1 MDRQWHNK
9 INKSVKASVIRR
21 GDVIENGPRIPTGS
35 LSLDAEL
42 GGGFASGKINTI
54 SGNESSGKTSIVL
67 KTVAEFQK
75 KWPDKEVVWIDVE
88 GAWDKKWA
96 SILGVDV
103 KEITLVEPQYSEQ
116 AFDIAEKAVINDA
129 GLIVIDSI
137 TALAPKAE
145 LEGDMETVLVGL
157 QARLNSKF
165 FRKAQSALLDQR
177 ENELKPTFIMI
188 SQLREQIGMHLP
200 DVEPGGRAIKFYS
213 SIKVKIQRGDLY
225 PSSKFKSDEGV
236 EPKAQAIHFHIL
248 KNKTAPSYRRG
259 HFWFY
264 FDTMDKYRPKG
275 CYDVLEEIIRYAI
288 KYRIINQRTSAYD
301 LPDPESGEIKTFK
314 GSAKLASYIRENE
327 NVSKWISEEV
337 IRKATLDEP
346 EIEEEGTIPED
357 EEGQGEDSGK
367 PIVRII
373 DEGEG
378 EADFK
383 ELESTTA
390 T

>member
-1 MDRQWHNK
+1 MDRKWHK
-9 INKSVKASVIRR
+9 EINKSVGADVIRK
-21 GDVIENGPRIPTGS
+21 GDTIENGPRIPTGS

-96 SILGVDV
+96 KTLGVDV
-103 KEITLVEPQYSEQ
+103 EAITLVEPQYSEQ
-116 AFDIAEKAVINDA
+116 AFDIAEQAVIHDS

-177 ENELKPTFIMI
+177 HNDLKPTFLMI

-200 DVEPGGRAIKFYS
+200 DIEPGGRAIKFYS
-213 SIKVKIQRGDLY
+213 SIKVKIQRGEFY
-225 PSSKFKSDEGV
+225 PPSKTKKQQDV
-236 EPKAQAIHFHIL
+236 QPKAQQIYFHTI
-248 KNKTAPSYRRG
+248 KNKTYPAQRRG
-259 HFWFY
+259 YVWFY
-264 FDTMDKYRPKG
+264 FDTLDKYRPKG
-275 CYDVLEEIIRYAI
+275 CYDVLEEMIRYAI
-288 KYRIINQRTSAYD
+288 KYDIINQRSSAYD
-301 LPDPESGEIKTFK
+301 LPDINSGEIQTFK
-314 GSAKLASYIRENE
+314 GSAKLAAYIRENE
-327 NVSKWISEEV
+327 NVAKWLAEEV
-337 IRKATLDEP
+337 LRKATSDAT
-346 EIEEEGTIPED
+346 EIETEGTIQEN

-367 PIVRII
+367 QPIRLI
-373 DEGEG
+373 DEGTGEG
-378 EADFK
+378 SLE
-383 ELESTTA
+383 ELVSETSA
-390 T
+390 